1 MYFPLHFS
9 TRQVDPIVHQA
20 HAGFVLPG
28 NQTISTFPIDRAFVL
43 DFHTIDFI
51 KPDCHAPYA
60 GNYSIPFQYA
70 GFMELQISKQVN
82 FPCCLNLFFGY
93 AGHSTGAVFLSRLG
107 EANQK
112 HLQEL
117 MLMIR
122 HSDKQESEVHI
133 FIKEIRC
140 YAAIEELEEA
150 VLNRLISKILVGEVK
165 KIDEQKVQE
174 VRIVFN
180 FVGEMAG
187 SKRISMAIALLVLWR
202 KAIVFDGINEK

>member
-1 MYFPLHFS
+1 M
-9 TRQVDPIVHQA
+9 
-20 HAGFVLPG
+20 
-28 NQTISTFPIDRAFVL
+28 
-43 DFHTIDFI
+43 
-51 KPDCHAPYA
+51 
-60 GNYSIPFQYA
+60 
-70 GFMELQISKQVN
+70 QISKQVN

>member
-1 MYFPLHFS
+1 M
-9 TRQVDPIVHQA
+9 
-20 HAGFVLPG
+20 G
-28 NQTISTFPIDRAFVL
+28 
-43 DFHTIDFI
+43 
-51 KPDCHAPYA
+51 
-60 GNYSIPFQYA
+60 YSS
-70 GFMELQISKQVN
+70 L
-82 FPCCLNLFFGY
+82 
-93 AGHSTGAVFLSRLG
+93 TFLSRLG

-122 HSDKQESEVHI
+122 HSDKQESEVHT

-140 YAAIEELEEA
+140 YAAIEKLEGA
-150 VLNRLISKILVGEVK
+150 VLNRLISKILVGEVE

-180 FVGEMAG
+180 FVGEVAE
-187 SKRISMAIALLVLWR
+187 SKRISVAIALLVLWR